1 MVGKLGLK
9 LVKLVCERDNR
20 FEKSIQQ
27 ILLNTF
33 SAPDS
38 ILSTGVLLSQS
49 LPSGLSR

>member
-9 LVKLVCERDNR
+9 LVKLVCERYR